1 MGKTRLIPPAPKKQ
15 QRICGGKKE
24 CANELPH
31 YSRGGGGG
39 IHIQKCAGVGLEG
52 EKGPSLP
59 LRRQE
64 KESQVE
70 RDRPT
75 IGSEPSRIA
84 EPRSFSL
91 PPSALNN
98 KSKARGVAGCRSC
111 SSERIRLLRLGEE
124 PPRTFARPQQPSCS
138 ENNLERNGGHGMC
151 MPPPGKELG
160 AGVEFAGGG
169 KAGGFTPPLRAE
181 DGGRIQPLSKYHGLL
196 PPLCLNGPHDD
207 DD

>member
-1 MGKTRLIPPAPKKQ
+1 MRGDLSHDSRRPKDGPTLGKKTRRGDGGLAFAADLERLLRSRGGQAVISEVDFITHPLSFLPRRRRNRTFIISRQEWERHDLSRLHQKDSSASA
-15 QRICGGKKE
+15 GGKKE

-75 IGSEPSRIA
+75 DH
-84 EPRSFSL
+84 
-91 PPSALNN
+91 
-98 KSKARGVAGCRSC
+98 
-111 SSERIRLLRLGEE
+111 RL
-124 PPRTFARPQQPSCS
+124 RTFKDSGAKVVLSPSFCS
-138 ENNLERNGGHGMC
+138 L
-151 MPPPGKELG
+151 
-160 AGVEFAGGG
+160 
-169 KAGGFTPPLRAE
+169 
-181 DGGRIQPLSKYHGLL
+181 
-196 PPLCLNGPHDD
+196 
-207 DD
+207 